1 MNNDNNSNPNPRG
14 ALLRDRNFTWLM
26 AGGVISALGDQ
37 FTMIALPWLV
47 LQLTHDPR
55 ALGMMVALL
64 GLPRAVLILF
74 GGALVDRHSPKRV
87 LMLTKHANTVLLGV
101 LAFLVLAGQATLPL
115 VIVLGVGI
123 SLAQA
128 FSMPAGTSMLPHA
141 VAREHLQAANGLMMG
156 VRQVSMLAGPLLA
169 GLMFALAGDGS
180 AGMQDARGLGL
191 AFAFDCL
198 SFALSAWTLA
208 KVVPRPQEAPA
219 PAQGEPQPQ
228 PKAAEPLLRTVGAG
242 VAAVWRDAVLR
253 TAFLYWGLCSCVVG
267 GVLQVALPLLAS
279 SRLHGASALG
289 LLAGAQG
296 AGTLAGMA
304 MTGVVKRRRI
314 GNLGIT
320 LLLLDGMAGLM
331 LPLLGMITASWQ
343 GMLLSLAIGVLSG
356 FANVTVFTWIQ
367 QQVPRAMLGRV
378 MSIFMFVIMGLAPL
392 AAAAAGWLATLVPL
406 GALFTGAGLFLA
418 GTALL
423 AWLFTPM
430 ARLSDAAVAE
440 APHATAEADPIAA
453 NKLT

>member
-1 MNNDNNSNPNPRG
+1 MKPALAKAAPGPRA
-14 ALLRDRNFTWLM
+14 ALLRDPNFSWLM
-26 AGGVISALGDQ
+26 GGGVISALGDQ

-55 ALGMMVALL
+55 ALGLMVALL

-87 LMLTKHANTVLLGV
+87 LMLTKHVNTLLLGV

-115 VIVLGVGI
+115 VTALGAGI

-128 FSMPAGTSMLPHA
+128 FSIPAGTSMLPHA
-141 VAREHLQAANGLMMG
+141 IAREQLQAANGMMMAM
-156 VRQVSMLAGPLLA
+156 RQVTMLAGPLLA

-208 KVVPRPQEAPA
+208 KVVPHPPDAPVQ
-219 PAQGEPQPQ
+219 PA
-228 PKAAEPLLRTVGAG
+228 AAEPLLRTVGAG
-242 VAAVWRDAVLR
+242 VAAVWRDTTLR
-253 TAFLYWGLCSCVVG
+253 TSFLYWGLCACVVG
-267 GVLQVALPLLAS
+267 GVLQVALPLLAN

-296 AGTLAGMA
+296 AGALAGMA
-304 MTGVVKRRRI
+304 MTGLVKRRRI

-320 LLLLDGMAGLM
+320 LLLLDGAAGLM

-343 GMLLSLAIGVLSG
+343 GMLLSLLIGVLGG
-356 FANVTVFTWIQ
+356 FVNVTVFTWIQ

-378 MSIFMFVIMGLAPL
+378 MSIFMFVLMGLAPL
-392 AAAAAGWLATLVPL
+392 AAAAAGWLAALAPL

-418 GTALL
+418 ATALL

-430 ARLSDAAVAE
+430 RRLSDAPLTDMA
-440 APHATAEADPIAA
+440 APSTSSGAPTS
-453 NKLT
+453 

>member
-1 MNNDNNSNPNPRG
+1 MDNNNKPNPRG
-14 ALLRDRNFTWLM
+14 ALLRDSNFAWLM
-26 AGGVISALGDQ
+26 AGGVISGLGDQ

-87 LMLTKHANTVLLGV
+87 LMLTKHVNTVLLGL
-101 LAFLVLAGQATLPL
+101 LAFLVLAGRATLPL
-115 VIVLGVGI
+115 VTLLGIGI

-128 FSMPAGTSMLPHA
+128 FSIPAGTSMLPHA
-141 VAREHLQAANGLMMG
+141 VAREHLQAANGMMMA
-156 VRQVSMLAGPLLA
+156 VRQVTLLAGPLLA

-198 SFALSAWTLA
+198 SFALSAWTLTR
-208 KVVPRPQEAPA
+208 VVPHSPA
-219 PAQGEPQPQ
+219 GPAQGEQAV
-228 PKAAEPLLRTVGAG
+228 KTAEPLLRTVGAG

-253 TAFLYWGLCSCVVG
+253 TSFLYWGLCSCVVG

-296 AGTLAGMA
+296 AGALAGMA
-304 MTGVVKRRRI
+304 MTGVIGRRRI

-320 LLLLDGMAGLM
+320 LLLLDGLAGLM
-331 LPLLGMITASWQ
+331 LPLLGMITATWQ
-343 GMLLSLAIGVLSG
+343 GMLLSLVIGVLGG
-356 FANVTVFTWIQ
+356 FVNVTVFTWIQ

-392 AAAAAGWLATLVPL
+392 AAAAAGWVAAIVPL
-406 GALFTGAGLFLA
+406 GTLFTGAGLFLA

-430 ARLSDAAVAE
+430 ARLADAAA
-440 APHATAEADPIAA
+440 ADGAHGRAEADPVAA
-453 NKLT
+453 NRLP

>member
-1 MNNDNNSNPNPRG
+1 MNNNNNRDPRG
-14 ALLRDRNFTWLM
+14 ALLRDPNFAWLM
-26 AGGVISALGDQ
+26 GGGVISALGDQ

-55 ALGMMVALL
+55 ALGLMVALL

-87 LMLTKHANTVLLGV
+87 LMLTKHVNTVLLGL
-101 LAFLVLAGQATLPL
+101 LAALVLAGHATLP
-115 VIVLGVGI
+115 VVTVLAAGL
-123 SLAQA
+123 SLASA
-128 FSMPAGTSMLPHA
+128 FSIPAGTSILPHA
-141 VAREHLQAANGLMMG
+141 VAPQDLQAANGLMMAM
-156 VRQVSMLAGPLLA
+156 RQVTLLAGPLLA

-191 AFAFDCL
+191 AFAFDCV
-198 SFALSAWTLA
+198 SFAVSAWTLSR
-208 KVVPRPQEAPA
+208 VVPRARAA
-219 PAQGEPQPQ
+219 PAQAQ

-242 VAAVWRDAVLR
+242 VAAVWGNAALR
-253 TAFLYWGLCSCVVG
+253 TSFLYWGLCSCVVG
-267 GVLQVALPLLAS
+267 GVMQVALPLLAS

-296 AGTLAGMA
+296 AGALAGMA
-304 MTGVVKRRRI
+304 ISGVVKRRRI

-320 LLLLDGMAGLM
+320 LLLLDGAIGLL
-331 LPLLGMITASWQ
+331 LPLLGTITASWQ
-343 GMLLSLAIGVLSG
+343 GVLLNLVIGMLGG
-356 FANVTVFTWIQ
+356 FVNVTVFTWIQ

-378 MSIFMFVIMGLAPL
+378 MSIFMFVVMGLAPL
-392 AAAAAGWLATLVPL
+392 AAAAAGWVATAVPL
-406 GALFTGAGLFLA
+406 SALFASAGLFLA

-430 ARLSDAAVAE
+430 RTLADAE
-440 APHATAEADPIAA
+440 PSSGAA
-453 NKLT
+453 AGLE